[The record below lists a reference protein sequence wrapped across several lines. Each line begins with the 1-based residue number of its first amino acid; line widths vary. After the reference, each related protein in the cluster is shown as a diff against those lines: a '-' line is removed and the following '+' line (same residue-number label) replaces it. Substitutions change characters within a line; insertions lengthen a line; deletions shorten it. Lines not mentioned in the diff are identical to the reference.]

1 MRGELAEV
9 SRLWEIAAKP
19 PLISRRAE
27 PLTAFSIPLGEATL
41 TKNSHVCRNGT
52 ATGLY
57 PAGKEQ
63 LCPKSFVLK
72 T

>member
-9 SRLWEIAAKP
+9 PRLWEIAAKP

-27 PLTAFSIPLGEATL
+27 PPTASPKGEATL

-52 ATGLY
+52 VTGLY
-57 PAGKEQ
+57 PAGKE
-63 LCPKSFVLK
+63 
-72 T
+72 

>member
-1 MRGELAEV
+1 MGNRRE
-9 SRLWEIAAKP
+9 AAP
-19 PLISRRAE
+19 HQSAGGAADSFPQ
-27 PLTAFSIPLGEATL
+27 GEATL

>member
-1 MRGELAEV
+1 MGNRRE
-9 SRLWEIAAKP
+9 AAP
-19 PLISRRAE
+19 HQSVGG
-27 PLTAFSIPLGEATL
+27 TADSFPQGWEATL

>member
-9 SRLWEIAAKP
+9 SHLWEIAAKP
-19 PLISRRAE
+19 PPHQSAGGAADSFF
-27 PLTAFSIPLGEATL
+27 PPLGEATL